1 MASQSYVDP
10 ERIAIW
16 GWSFGGFTT
25 LMSMSM
31 SKDVY
36 KAGVAIAPVTDWR
49 FYDTVY
55 TERYMSVPQDNA
67 EGYDAA
73 SPLCRAKDLSG
84 NLLLP
89 VRPMIM
95 CTIPI
100 CCVISMHWWLPT
112 SHLKC
117 RCTPIAITVFTEEMP
132 VRIYISVLSTS
143 SVANFSGNVGIS

>member
-1 MASQSYVDP
+1 
-10 ERIAIW
+10 
-16 GWSFGGFTT
+16 
-25 LMSMSM
+25 MSM

-84 NLLLP
+84 NLLIVAGTADDNVHYTNMLRYIDAL
-89 VRPMIM
+89 VAADKSFEMQMYTDRNHSIYGGNTRP
-95 CTIPI
+95 
-100 CCVISMHWWLPT
+100 
-112 SHLKC
+112 HLYKRFIDFF
-117 RCTPIAITVFTEEMP
+117 RCQLL
-132 VRIYISVLSTS
+132 RQQ
-143 SVANFSGNVGIS
+143 